1 MSPVAPWSAHD
12 TQLLFSVSLGLAIII
27 GLISGFKIV
36 PFFSILIG
44 TFVTG
49 LVAGVPADKLG
60 FNFTQGAGQLL
71 GDAGI
76 IIALGAMLGA
86 LLAES
91 GAADQIV
98 SRLLRHVRGA
108 ILPWVMAAVALVIG
122 LPLFFE
128 VGLVL
133 LAPIIFVVA
142 RRSGRQI
149 LTVAIPAL
157 AGLTALHALLPPHPG
172 PLIAVRALHAD
183 LGVTMCLGLI
193 IAIPAVILGGP
204 LYGQWLGARMPI
216 SQPER
221 IGQLFDV
228 KQPMKRQP
236 GFIPS
241 LFVMLLP
248 VVLILGETLAKL
260 ALPSSSALFQVISFI
275 GEPVVALSITV
286 AVAIVVLAWSNGLS
300 LEKVAEILRM
310 SLGAIAVLLLTIGA
324 GGGLKQ
330 TLIAAGISDT
340 ITKIGVMTHLSLV
353 LLAWV
358 TSVALRQATGSATVA
373 TATTAGILAPLVTEI
388 SVVHHSL
395 IALSIGAGSVFFCHV
410 NDAGFWMVR
419 EYFDLNLVQTI
430 KVWSVLQTIVSIIGL
445 MMVLLLWN
453 LFP

>member
-12 TQLLFSVSLGLAIII
+12 TQLIFSVSLGLAIIV

-71 GDAGI
+71 GDAGV

-108 ILPWVMAAVALVIG
+108 ILPWVMAAVALVIR

-133 LAPIIFVVA
+133 IAPIMFVMA
-142 RRSGRQI
+142 RRSGKQI
-149 LTVAIPAL
+149 LTIAIPAL

-193 IAIPAVILGGP
+193 IAIPAVVLAGP

-221 IGQLFDV
+221 IGQLFDS

-236 GFIPS
+236 GFLPS

-248 VVLILGETLAKL
+248 VVLILGETIAK
-260 ALPSSSALFQVISFI
+260 F
-275 GEPVVALSITV
+275 ALSITV

-300 LEKVAEILRM
+300 REKVAETLRK

-358 TSVALRQATGSATVA
+358 ISVALRQATGSATVA
-373 TATTAGILAPLVTEI
+373 TATTAGIPAPLVTEI
-388 SVVHHSL
+388 SVVHQSL
-395 IALSIGAGSVFFCHV
+395 IALSIGAGQCFFV
-410 NDAGFWMVR
+410 M
-419 EYFDLNLVQTI
+419 
-430 KVWSVLQTIVSIIGL
+430 
-445 MMVLLLWN
+445 
-453 LFP
+453 

>member
-1 MSPVAPWSAHD
+1 
-12 TQLLFSVSLGLAIII
+12 
-27 GLISGFKIV
+27 V

-91 GAADQIV
+91 GAADRIV

-133 LAPIIFVVA
+133 MAPIIFVMA
-142 RRSGRQI
+142 RRSGKQI
-149 LTVAIPAL
+149 LTIAIPAL

-193 IAIPAVILGGP
+193 IAIPAVVLGGP

-221 IGQLFDV
+221 IGQLFDS

-236 GFIPS
+236 GFISS

-248 VVLILGETLAKL
+248 VVLILARFGTHS
-260 ALPSSSALFQVISFI
+260 PS
-275 GEPVVALSITV
+275 
-286 AVAIVVLAWSNGLS
+286 AVSRRLR
-300 LEKVAEILRM
+300 ILM
-310 SLGAIAVLLLTIGA
+310 A
-324 GGGLKQ
+324 
-330 TLIAAGISDT
+330 
-340 ITKIGVMTHLSLV
+340 
-353 LLAWV
+353 
-358 TSVALRQATGSATVA
+358 TSVAAAQMSAP
-373 TATTAGILAPLVTEI
+373 I
-388 SVVHHSL
+388 
-395 IALSIGAGSVFFCHV
+395 
-410 NDAGFWMVR
+410 
-419 EYFDLNLVQTI
+419 I
-430 KVWSVLQTIVSIIGL
+430 KVRGTSSRLAREPTSRLPSGIIAPKTK
-445 MMVLLLWN
+445 VQI
-453 LFP
+453 PITRPRI